1 MSEDTTTAAGPD
13 YGRMFRLDGRRAV
26 VVGAGGGIGRE
37 VARALAAQGAQVV
50 CADVDEAAA
59 KETAR
64 GDGDL
69 STYRLDVLD
78 RDAVRAAA
86 QELGDVDILVFTA
99 ATNVRKRLV
108 DYADEEFDRVVD
120 LNLRASFDLVRAFG
134 AGMAERGHGSI
145 VGFTSIRAV
154 TVEPGQGVYAATK
167 AGLVQLLRTAAAEL
181 GPSGVRV
188 NAVAPGVVE
197 TPLTAQI
204 RATPEWYD
212 AYASK
217 SALGRWAR
225 PDELAGAVAY
235 LVSDAASFV
244 TGTVLFVDGGWT
256 AVDGRY
262 EPPPSGRSALC
273 RGDDV
278 PLADAVVG
286 RGVRLR
292 VGVARD
298 DVTDC
303 GLVLDLEHHHRAA
316 GVGERT
322 RHDDGADGLQGVQ
335 VVQVLSAGPGPGV
348 HVGVAV
354 LEEVVAHAPMLA
366 PVPAAACRR
375 RAGPAG
381 VRPRSGGGGD
391 AGERGAHGGAPERG
405 AAAGLRAGRQDHVD
419 PPGCRGQ
426 VVQDDGGQPG
436 LRAGLAVL
444 ADEDLEHPLEHP
456 ALAGPDRHVHP
467 GVAVHVDVAGA
478 RFGVGRAVGDDRLE
492 VVREHAPAVQL
503 DHPAVP
509 AVAAH
514 VHRGG

>member
-1 MSEDTTTAAGPD
+1 MSEDTTAAAGPD

-78 RDAVRAAA
+78 RDAVRGAA

-134 AGMAERGHGSI
+134 AAMAERGRGSI
-145 VGFTSIRAV
+145 VGFASIRAV

-204 RATPEWYD
+204 RATPQWYD

-235 LVSDAASFV
+235 LVSEAASFV

-262 EPPPSGRSALC
+262 EPPA
-273 RGDDV
+273 
-278 PLADAVVG
+278 
-286 RGVRLR
+286 
-292 VGVARD
+292 
-298 DVTDC
+298 
-303 GLVLDLEHHHRAA
+303 
-316 GVGERT
+316 
-322 RHDDGADGLQGVQ
+322 
-335 VVQVLSAGPGPGV
+335 
-348 HVGVAV
+348 
-354 LEEVVAHAPMLA
+354 
-366 PVPAAACRR
+366 
-375 RAGPAG
+375 
-381 VRPRSGGGGD
+381 
-391 AGERGAHGGAPERG
+391 
-405 AAAGLRAGRQDHVD
+405 
-419 PPGCRGQ
+419 
-426 VVQDDGGQPG
+426 
-436 LRAGLAVL
+436 
-444 ADEDLEHPLEHP
+444 
-456 ALAGPDRHVHP
+456 
-467 GVAVHVDVAGA
+467 
-478 RFGVGRAVGDDRLE
+478 
-492 VVREHAPAVQL
+492 
-503 DHPAVP
+503 
-509 AVAAH
+509 
-514 VHRGG
+514 